1 MGIAFLLE
9 HTKKTGDLADSILA
23 LKTLIETLDIATKE
37 AQKPQ
42 IGEEAN
48 SFQTL
53 KDRWSSVTLKQRAGV
68 APLLCKSREIGLI
81 YANAGDKNAKTS
93 VLYNIGSESKS
104 GDSGDAD
111 DDESKSEDESMADS
125 SDDFSPSSKIMQ
137 DDFNAFLYDGS
148 EAKKEST

>member
-68 APLLCKSREIGLI
+68 APLLWW
-81 YANAGDKNAKTS
+81 
-93 VLYNIGSESKS
+93 
-104 GDSGDAD
+104 
-111 DDESKSEDESMADS
+111 MAIAE
-125 SDDFSPSSKIMQ
+125 KHRR
-137 DDFNAFLYDGS
+137 
-148 EAKKEST
+148 STPC

>member
-53 KDRWSSVTLKQRAGV
+53 KDRWSSVTLKQR
-68 APLLCKSREIGLI
+68 
-81 YANAGDKNAKTS
+81 AGDKNAKTS

>member
-53 KDRWSSVTLKQRAGV
+53 KDRWSSVTLKQRA
-68 APLLCKSREIGLI
+68 AKLACRI
-81 YANAGDKNAKTS
+81 YTIPASSAAGDKNAKTS